1 MQPEVINRM
10 HVHGGLKYTN
20 TGNILEHILIVFFKV
35 APKNIQEAGP
45 SSQQKVCIYN

>member
-1 MQPEVINRM
+1 M
-10 HVHGGLKYTN
+10 YTN
-20 TGNILEHILIVFFKV
+20 TGNMLEHILIVVVFFLVKV